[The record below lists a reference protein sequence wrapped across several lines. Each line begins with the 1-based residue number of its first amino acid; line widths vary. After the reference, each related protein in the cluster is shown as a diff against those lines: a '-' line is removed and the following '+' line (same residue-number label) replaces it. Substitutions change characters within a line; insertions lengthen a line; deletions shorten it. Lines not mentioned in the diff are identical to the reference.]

1 MLKAVYAADD
11 VRCAVIFIDTAVA
24 IVRSRCLMTVIKPDY
39 IDPHKLRRPD
49 AGEARPISAPD
60 TRHKR
65 LSDISAI
72 KRHKDNHLTAAAHG
86 GHLNSHRPSSTADVM
101 LPAVFAFRLIH
112 SMCLTSALDTLNT
125 RRLSDL
131 ISRRTCRRRVF
142 IECVVGNWLQSTGT
156 RDTSSP
162 WGGSVLND
170 LSTTSSNLYIG

>member
-49 AGEARPISAPD
+49 DGEARPISAPD

-112 SMCLTSALDTLNT
+112 SMCLTSALDTQTLGVFRISFPGEPADDASSLNVSSEIGCSL
-125 RRLSDL
+125 RVHVIRVARGEDL
-131 ISRRTCRRRVF
+131 C
-142 IECVVGNWLQSTGT
+142 
-156 RDTSSP
+156 
-162 WGGSVLND
+162 
-170 LSTTSSNLYIG
+170 